1 VKKNKISRLWL
12 QQEEIIRRPKTSYQ
26 QINDIVSL
34 LRMTAERANKMIYPS
49 LTKSFKGL
57 FPFKICTTSFI
68 YPDMY
73 APNVTMLGPYLD
85 EIELLFFD
93 STYDGSLPTPA
104 QIHELSGLYKK
115 FQLTCN
121 VHLPLDISLGDS
133 DTPKRLH
140 AVETVRHIIRLTA
153 PLNPSTYTVH
163 FTYEEKS
170 RLEADIALW
179 RDRIMDSFGRILQ
192 ENITPDKF
200 SVENLV
206 EYPFRWVDDI
216 IARTGLHTCIDI
228 GHFMER
234 GEDFEP
240 AFYKYASTTDI
251 LHIYGVKG
259 HHDHLSLDCLSEKSV
274 KSLIR
279 ILKNFPGTVSVE
291 VFSFNKLSSSL
302 ALMEQWN
309 LF

>member
-1 VKKNKISRLWL
+1 MNYPRL
-12 QQEEIIRRPKTSYQ
+12 IKSY
-26 QINDIVSL
+26 
-34 LRMTAERANKMIYPS
+34 
-49 LTKSFKGL
+49 KGL

-93 STYDGSLPTPA
+93 STYEKSLPTPS
-104 QIHELSGLYKK
+104 QIDELSGLFNQ

-133 DTPKRLH
+133 DTRTRFH
-140 AVETVRHIIRLTA
+140 AVETIRHIIRLTA
-153 PLNPSTYTVH
+153 PLNPSTFTVH
-163 FTYEEKS
+163 LTYEEKNRS
-170 RLEADIALW
+170 QTDVELW
-179 RDRIMDSFGRILQ
+179 RKRIIGSFDKILQ
-192 ENITPDKF
+192 ENIAAEQF

-206 EYPFRWVDDI
+206 EYPFEWVDDI

-228 GHFMER
+228 GHFLER
-234 GEDFEP
+234 DEDFESE
-240 AFYKYASTTDI
+240 FYKYASITDI
-251 LHIYGVKG
+251 LHIYGVKD
-259 HHDHLSLDCLSEKSV
+259 HQDHLSLDCLLEKSV
-274 KSLIR
+274 KSLLR

-291 VFSFNKLSSSL
+291 VFSFDKLSTSL
-302 ALMEQWN
+302 AVMDQWK

>member
-1 VKKNKISRLWL
+1 
-12 QQEEIIRRPKTSYQ
+12 
-26 QINDIVSL
+26 
-34 LRMTAERANKMIYPS
+34 MTYLS
-49 LTKSFKGL
+49 LTKSYKGL

-73 APNVTMLGPYLD
+73 APNVTRLGPYLD

-93 STYDGSLPTPA
+93 STYEGSLPDAA
-104 QIHELSGLYKK
+104 QIHELSGLFKK
-115 FQLTCN
+115 FQIACN
-121 VHLPLDISLGDS
+121 VHLPLDIALGDS
-133 DTPKRLH
+133 DARKRLH
-140 AVETVRHIIRLTA
+140 AVETVRHIIRLA
-153 PLNPSTYTVH
+153 EPLTPSTYTVH

-179 RDRIMDSFGRILQ
+179 QDRIMDSFDEILK
-192 ENITPDKF
+192 ENIIPEKF

-206 EYPFRWVDDI
+206 EYPFEWVDDI
-216 IARTGLHTCIDI
+216 IARTSLHTCIDI
-228 GHFMER
+228 GHFIER
-234 GEDFEP
+234 GDDFET

-259 HHDHLSLDCLSEKSV
+259 HQDHLSLDCLSEKSV

-291 VFSFNKLSSSL
+291 VFSFDNLSNSL
-302 ALMEQWN
+302 ALMDQWN

>member
-1 VKKNKISRLWL
+1 
-12 QQEEIIRRPKTSYQ
+12 
-26 QINDIVSL
+26 
-34 LRMTAERANKMIYPS
+34 MTAERAKRMTYPG
-49 LTKSFKGL
+49 LTKSYKGL

-73 APNVTMLGPYLD
+73 APNVTMLGPFLD

-93 STYDGSLPTPA
+93 STYEGSLPDAA
-104 QIHELSGLYKK
+104 QIRELSGLLKK
-115 FQLTCN
+115 YELACN

-133 DTPKRLH
+133 DIPKRFH
-140 AVETVRHIIRLTA
+140 AAETVRHIIRLTA

-170 RLEADIALW
+170 RSQTEVRLW
-179 RDRIMDSFGRILQ
+179 RERIMESFGQILQ
-192 ENITPDKF
+192 ENIPPDKF

-206 EYPFRWVDDI
+206 EYPFEWVDEI

-234 GEDFEP
+234 DEDFEP

-251 LHIYGVKG
+251 LHIYGVKD

-274 KSLIR
+274 KSLVR

-291 VFSFNKLSSSL
+291 VFSFDKLSTSL
-302 ALMEQWN
+302 AIMDQWK

>member
-1 VKKNKISRLWL
+1 
-12 QQEEIIRRPKTSYQ
+12 
-26 QINDIVSL
+26 
-34 LRMTAERANKMIYPS
+34 MTVERANKMTYPG
-49 LTKSFKGL
+49 LTKSYKGL
-57 FPFKICTTSFI
+57 FPFKISTTSFI

-73 APNVTMLGPYLD
+73 APNVNRLGPYLD

-93 STYDGSLPTPA
+93 STYEGSIPTPA
-104 QIHELSGLYKK
+104 QIHELSGLFKK

-133 DTPKRLH
+133 DTRKRLH
-140 AVETVRHIIRLTA
+140 AVETVRHIIRLTE
-153 PLNPSTYTVH
+153 PLTPSTYTVH
-163 FTYEEKS
+163 FTYEEKN

-179 RDRIMDSFGRILQ
+179 QKRIMDSFDEILK
-192 ENITPDKF
+192 ENIIPEKF

-206 EYPFRWVDDI
+206 EYPFDWVDDI

-228 GHFMER
+228 GHFIEQ

-251 LHIYGVKG
+251 LHIYGVKD
-259 HHDHLSLDCLSEKSV
+259 HLDHLSLDCLSEKAV

-279 ILKNFPGTVSVE
+279 ILKDFPGTVSVE
-291 VFSFNKLSSSL
+291 VFSFDKLSTSL
-302 ALMEQWN
+302 AVIEQWN